1 MVHLF
6 DASGNDFELHIVGYQ
21 FPDAEDPQ
29 KRFSWNMVEGSA
41 TSEEEHWNFRWQA
54 LACHEPP
61 RLVRW
66 LLDVAEWLD
75 RPSDTASAPPDQIV
89 FTEPNLALSVLERLS
104 EAARIGIALDL
115 EFKPPAARQ
124 GRVGAGNPAWVRINV
139 DSERLRRG
147 AEALAADISRFPDGL
162 ASSHE

>member
-66 LLDVAEWLD
+66 LLDVAEWVE
-75 RPSDTASAPPDQIV
+75 S
-89 FTEPNLALSVLERLS
+89 SV
-104 EAARIGIALDL
+104 G
-115 EFKPPAARQ
+115 PHQ
-124 GRVGAGNPAWVRINV
+124 C
-139 DSERLRRG
+139 
-147 AEALAADISRFPDGL
+147 RFRE
-162 ASSHE
+162 ASSRGGGSGR